1 MKIAVVIKECGLT
14 RGGAERYAVRLLQRL
29 VAAKHEVHLFA
40 NAWDPELTES
50 VQCHFVPYIKKPLFL
65 KAWSFARNAHRI
77 LTRYRFDLIYGLTQF
92 VPLDIYRTGGGIY
105 PAYLEARY
113 PDPAQRRWK
122 KYLPKIRAMLR
133 LENKII
139 RSRRTYYFMANSH
152 QCREELIR
160 YYRVDPSRVE
170 VIYNGID
177 FSLFHTRRSQQAR
190 KEIRAKLRLEPNEI
204 LLLFAGN
211 GFRRKNLDTVL
222 EMMKS
227 LGPEA
232 RRFKVAV
239 VGRGRIAHYRRK
251 ATQMGVEKQFV
262 FLGPQSEIQ
271 MWYQGA
277 DALIHPALYD
287 PCSNACLEALA
298 CGLPVLTTKKNGASH
313 WIEHGKNGFVVEDP
327 RDAQAFADVARRLL
341 DPSLREKM
349 RLAAPSSVRELSEEN
364 HFAALNTLFEKTL
377 ALKRKAEHLPVEPAF
392 YAKS

>member
-14 RGGAERYAVRLLQRL
+14 RGGAERYSARLLKRL

-50 VQCHFVPYIKKPLFL
+50 VQCHFVPYIRKPLFL

-77 LTRYRFDLIYGLTQF
+77 LTRYRFDLILGLTQCF
-92 VPLDIYRTGGGIY
+92 PVDIYRTGGGVY
-105 PAYLEARY
+105 SAYLEARY
-113 PDPAQRRWK
+113 PNPTERRWK
-122 KYLPKIRAMLR
+122 KFLPKIRAMLH

-139 RSRRTYYFMANSH
+139 RSTRTYYFMANSH

-177 FSLFHTRRSQQAR
+177 FSLFHTRHSQQAR
-190 KEIRAKLRLEPNEI
+190 KEIREKLRLEPEEI
-204 LLLFAGN
+204 LLLFVGN

-222 EMMKS
+222 AMMKA

-232 RRFKVAV
+232 RQFKVAV
-239 VGRGRIAHYRRK
+239 AGRGRIAHYRRIS
-251 ATQMGVEKQFV
+251 AQMGVEKQFV

-313 WIEHGKNGFVVEDP
+313 WIEPGKNGFVVEDP
-327 RDAQAFADVARRLL
+327 RDAQAFADAVHRLL
-341 DPSLREKM
+341 DPLLREKI
-349 RLAAPSSVRELSEEN
+349 RLAAPESVRELTEEN
-364 HFAALNTLFEKTL
+364 HFEALTALFEKTMT
-377 ALKRKAEHLPVEPAF
+377 LKKKAEHLSVEPAF